1 MNPPGGQKN
10 KLLIV
15 EDDFYV
21 RDTYVLHGKLMSFDI
36 ITAVDG
42 EEALDKIRSNPLD
55 IVLLDLMLPKIDGM
69 SVLRTVKADPQYA
82 ALKFIM
88 LTNLDDNTIKAEAK
102 QLGALDYLIKMEYPP
117 REVLEITRKYLEQ

>member
-1 MNPPGGQKN
+1 MNPPEAKKH

-21 RDTYVLHGKLMSFDI
+21 RDTYVLHGKLMEFDV

-42 EEALDKIRSNPLD
+42 EEALEKIRSIELD
-55 IVLLDLMLPKIDGM
+55 IVLLDMMLPKIDGM

-82 ALKFIM
+82 ALKIIVI
-88 LTNLDDNTIKAEAK
+88 TNLDDMKVKEEAK
-102 QLGALDYLIKMEYPP
+102 QLGALDFLLKMEYPP
-117 REVLEITRKYLEQ
+117 HEMLEITKKYLQ